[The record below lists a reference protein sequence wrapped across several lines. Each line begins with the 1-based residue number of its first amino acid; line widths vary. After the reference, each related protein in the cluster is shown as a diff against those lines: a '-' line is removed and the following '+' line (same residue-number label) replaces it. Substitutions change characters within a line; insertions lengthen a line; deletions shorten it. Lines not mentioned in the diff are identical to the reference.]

1 MIAAAPADPIQ
12 PPAVDYRPGVCNIG
26 PAEIARRRRSGHI
39 GVVLTLVTLA
49 VLVAIDA
56 PDAARLLV
64 GLPAAMAATG
74 YLQAWF
80 KFCVAFGSAGVFNF
94 DAIGGTERIADPA
107 ARSRDRARALRIG
120 LLAAGVGVAIAV
132 VSFAVPL

>member
-1 MIAAAPADPIQ
+1 MAAGEFEDPAPPSDTG
-12 PPAVDYRPGVCNIG
+12 YRPGVCNIG
-26 PAEIARRRRSGHI
+26 PAEIARRRRSGHV
-39 GVVLTLVTLA
+39 GVVVAFATLA
-49 VLVAIDA
+49 ILVAMDA

-94 DAIGGTERIADPA
+94 GAIGGTEQIVDPH
-107 ARSRDRARALRIG
+107 ARSRDRARVLRIG
-120 LLAAGVGVAIAV
+120 LVATAIGAIVAVLPLALPI
-132 VSFAVPL
+132 

>member
-1 MIAAAPADPIQ
+1 MAAGAFEEPAPPSSAG
-12 PPAVDYRPGVCNIG
+12 YRAGVCNIG
-26 PAEIARRRRSGHI
+26 PAEIARRRRSGHV
-39 GVVLTLVTLA
+39 GVFLTFATLA
-49 VLVAIDA
+49 ILITLDA
-56 PDAARLLV
+56 PDAARALV

-94 DAIGGTERIADPA
+94 GAIGGTEHIVDPD

-120 LLAAGVGVAIAV
+120 LGAAGVGVAVGLLAMALPI
-132 VSFAVPL
+132 